1 MEAAVEDRVLPEGT
15 NDEQWQCLRTAVTR
29 CMENIHVV
37 PTTVTL
43 ERYNHMLGL
52 VLAALYSFA
61 PQGRIGGLA
70 TMQMNQVQRLIDEGF
85 GFTANF
91 KTSSKYGLQPI
102 VGSVPGTTC
111 LQVINLNKFT
121 NTIIIVRTDVRFTV
135 PTNCGVEWWW
145 R

>member
-15 NDEQWQCLRTAVTR
+15 NDQQWQCLQSAVTR
-29 CMENIHVV
+29 SMENINIV
-37 PTTVTL
+37 PSSISRR
-43 ERYNHMLGL
+43 RYNHMLGL
-52 VLAALYSFA
+52 TLAALYSFA

-70 TMQMNQVQRLIDEGF
+70 TMQMSQVSRLVNEGF

-111 LQVINLNKFT
+111 LQVLN
-121 NTIIIVRTDVRFTV
+121 
-135 PTNCGVEWWW
+135 
-145 R
+145 